1 MFTPLNLPQASLKL
15 TKKENKVYVFCEV
28 RRKKLV
34 LTPEEWVRQ
43 HFLHYLINQHNL
55 SKNKL
60 VSEMQID
67 YNGMS
72 RRPDIVFLDEDHK
85 PKMIVECKAPE
96 IKLSVK
102 TFDQIAQYN
111 RTLDVNILV
120 MTNGIEHW
128 LMNIHEDGLT
138 VHKDL
143 NKLSDW
149 IS

>member
-1 MFTPLNLPQASLKL
+1 
-15 TKKENKVYVFCEV
+15 
-28 RRKKLV
+28 
-34 LTPEEWVRQ
+34 
-43 HFLHYLINQHNL
+43 
-55 SKNKL
+55 
-60 VSEMQID
+60 MQID

-72 RRPDIVFLDEDHK
+72 RRSDIVFLDEDHK
-85 PKMIVECKAPE
+85 PKMIVECKAPK